1 MSASDPQPAFFNRR
15 LWTILII
22 VFFQMLSGSLILPI
36 LPLYAEER
44 FTLPPQVVT
53 LLISSFFIAQFIAG
67 PYLGRL
73 SDKYGRVPVL
83 ILSQIG
89 TALSFIMIAQAQ
101 SVSMLFLAR
110 ILDGITGG
118 NIIVAQAYVTD
129 ITPRAD
135 RTRALGLI
143 FAAFG
148 LGFIFGPTAGGGL
161 SAAFG
166 PQIPFWVA
174 ACGAI
179 GVVILTWWTLDETLS
194 PEQRARNRGA
204 QATRLSPGYIAGNL
218 PLVLVLFIAFVGQFG
233 LGMLQATFALYGKA
247 VLFADVSPRLTNLG
261 VGLLLTVVGI
271 GQFTT
276 QTALLPRAVR
286 RYGEADLALLGVC
299 LRTVGLLIFALAT
312 SPWVAA
318 FGSLFFA
325 SGMGF
330 LMPPVQALSTRL
342 APDEL
347 RGGVLGVF
355 QAVVSLS
362 TILSTSVAG
371 VIFAAGPTL
380 PYWIGAGLTL
390 LLLIP
395 GLALRRRTRPL
406 ATEAAAAD

>member
-1 MSASDPQPAFFNRR
+1 MNAPAPQPAFFNRR

-53 LLISSFFIAQFIAG
+53 LLISSFFMAQFIAG

-73 SDKYGRVPVL
+73 SDKYGRVPIL

-89 TALSFIMIAQAQ
+89 TAISFILIAQAQ
-101 SVSMLFLAR
+101 TVSMLFLAR

-118 NIIVAQAYVTD
+118 NIIVAQAYITD

-166 PQIPFWVA
+166 PQVPFWVA
-174 ACGAI
+174 AAGAL
-179 GVVILTWWTLDETLS
+179 GVVILTWWALDETLS
-194 PEQRARNRGA
+194 PEQRIRNRGA
-204 QATRLSPGYIAGNL
+204 QVGRLSPGFIAGNL
-218 PLVLVLFIAFVGQFG
+218 PLVLVLVIAFVGQFG

-247 VLFADVSPRLTNLG
+247 ILFADVSPRLTNLG
-261 VGLLLTVVGI
+261 VGLLLTMVGI

-276 QTALLPRAVR
+276 QTVLLPRAVR
-286 RYGEADLALLGVC
+286 RYGEADLALLGIS

-347 RGGVLGVF
+347 RGSVLGVF
-355 QAVVSLS
+355 QAVVSLATIFS
-362 TILSTSVAG
+362 TAIAG
-371 VIFAAGPTL
+371 LIFAAGPRL
-380 PYWIGAGLTL
+380 PYWVGAGLTL
-390 LLLIP
+390 LLLLP
-395 GLALRRRTRPL
+395 GLILRRRVQPL
-406 ATEAAAAD
+406 ATEAVAAD